1 MKTVVK
7 DIVKIH
13 EKKKMQK
20 NISHVTATIFR
31 DLVAKNFLWSML
43 NAKETQKIKHI
54 SLV

>member
-1 MKTVVK
+1 MRKK
-7 DIVKIH
+7 N
-13 EKKKMQK
+13 EKKK
-20 NISHVTATIFR
+20 SYVTATIFR